1 MKVITINT
9 KNLSIEK
16 MRWYDDGH
24 LLVYYTDGE
33 NKLKCSYSS
42 IAAAPD
48 MVVDYIVKSKKLGNI
63 KKYFHFTKYYAA

>member
-1 MKVITINT
+1 MKVITINL

-24 LLVYYTDGE
+24 LLVYYTDGK
-33 NKLKCSYSS
+33 NKMKRRYSS
-42 IAAAPD
+42 ITRVPD
-48 MVVDYIVKSKKLGNI
+48 MVVDYIIKSKKAGGI